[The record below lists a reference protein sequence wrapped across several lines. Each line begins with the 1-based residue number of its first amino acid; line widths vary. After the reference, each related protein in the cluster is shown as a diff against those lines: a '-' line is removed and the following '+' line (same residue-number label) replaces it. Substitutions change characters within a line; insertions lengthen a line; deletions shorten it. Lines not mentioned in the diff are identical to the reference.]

1 MFRCHTHIWPLCL
14 PLLFAACRPDP
25 PAQIPLPTRICIKTL
40 HHQLPITEATVYIKY
55 NADSFPGY
63 TQPAGYFDASVSVG
77 PDARGCIEPVPE
89 GRHWLVALGKDRVY
103 VEYPHD
109 VFGSLPVTISLDGTA
124 KLDTVIYV
132 TEKH

>member
-1 MFRCHTHIWPLCL
+1 MTQCSRLL
-14 PLLFAACRPDP
+14 PLFSLLFFVACRPDP
-25 PAQIPLPTRICIKTL
+25 PAEIPLPTRICIKTL
-40 HHQLPITEATVYIKY
+40 HHELPITEATVYIKY

-63 TQPAGYFDASVSVG
+63 GQAESYFDASFAIG

-89 GRHWLVALGKDRVY
+89 GRHWLIAKGKDRVY

-109 VFGSLPVTISLDGTA
+109 VLGSLPVTISLSGTA
-124 KLDTVIYV
+124 KLDTVLYV

>member
-1 MFRCHTHIWPLCL
+1 MSRIYLLFPLF
-14 PLLFAACRPDP
+14 FAACRPDP
-25 PAQIPLPTRICIKTL
+25 PAEIPLPTRICIETQ
-40 HHQLPITEATVYIKY
+40 HHQQPITEATVYIKY

-63 TQPAGYFDASVSVG
+63 NQPESYFDASFSVG

-89 GRHWLVALGKDRVY
+89 GHHWLIARGKDRLY

-109 VFGSLPVTISLDGTA
+109 VIGSLPVTISLDGQA
-124 KLDTVIYV
+124 KLDTVLYV